1 MERKMKSTTDNI
13 DIVRNL
19 ADALNSNDLA
29 RAKSYVTHD
38 LRFEGVF
45 GPPLDGADAYL
56 TAMEKLGA
64 KQIIL
69 KVFADE
75 TEACCF
81 YQLLMPSRPDLAI
94 FGSAW
99 FKISEGG
106 ISAIRVVFDP
116 TPLFAKPS
124 ST

>member
-1 MERKMKSTTDNI
+1 MQSSTHNI

-29 RAKSYVTHD
+29 RARSYVTPD

-56 TAMEKLGA
+56 AAMGKLDA

-69 KVFADE
+69 KVFADD

-81 YQLLMPSRPDLAI
+81 YTLLMPSRPELTL

-99 FKISEGG
+99 FKISDGC
-106 ISAIRVVFDP
+106 ISAIRVVFDSA
-116 TPLFAKPS
+116 PLFAKPD
-124 ST
+124 

>member
-1 MERKMKSTTDNI
+1 MQSSAHNI
-13 DIVRNL
+13 TIVKNL

-29 RAKSYVTHD
+29 RARSYVTPD

-45 GPPLDGADAYL
+45 GPPLDSADAYL
-56 TAMEKLGA
+56 AAMGKLDA

-69 KVFADE
+69 KVFADDI
-75 TEACCF
+75 EACCF
-81 YQLLMPSRPDLAI
+81 YTLLMPSRPELTL

-99 FKISEGG
+99 FKISDGR

-116 TPLFAKPS
+116 TPLFAKPN
-124 ST
+124 

>member
-1 MERKMKSTTDNI
+1 MKSTTHNM

-29 RAKSYVTHD
+29 RARSYVTPD
-38 LRFEGVF
+38 VRFEGVF
-45 GPPLDGADAYL
+45 GPPLSGADAYL
-56 TAMEKLGA
+56 TAMGKLGA
-64 KQIIL
+64 RQVIL

-75 TEACCF
+75 AEACCF
-81 YQLLMPSRPDLAI
+81 YTLLLPSRPDLAL

-99 FKISEGG
+99 FKISEGN

-124 ST
+124 SP